1 MPRRRSSREGR
12 GAAEG
17 PEGGDA
23 PHETHESR
31 LIHTDTFHT
40 YTPILPYTHTR
51 HGWTDRHG
59 WRTHTH
65 THRHDTLHSIHTHQ
79 YSQQIRHGWTRPRC
93 RDIFSTSFD
102 VHSPVVNTRKRP
114 SSAHPVTT
122 PTHPAAPASPAR
134 STATTSS
141 HDDSTT
147 GRRRR
152 DERSEPGVEGGETV
166 HERWF
171 IRHGR
176 HVRDSA
182 VGQCVIRR
190 DESGLIA
197 RFDSNSMHSFIRGWS
212 WVVVGA
218 RDASRTRVERRVDRS
233 GRRDR
238 RHARRMDESKDESRR
253 MKDEKRNETRERER
267 KRERD

>member
-40 YTPILPYTHTR
+40 YTPILPTNTTRVHTTEMSRYFFNQFRRPFPRSEYTKTPIE
-51 HGWTDRHG
+51 
-59 WRTHTH
+59 RTPGDHTH
-65 THRHDTLHSIHTHQ
+65 TPGGARQPGAIDRDDRPHT
-79 YSQQIRHGWTRPRC
+79 T
-93 RDIFSTSFD
+93 
-102 VHSPVVNTRKRP
+102 
-114 SSAHPVTT
+114 
-122 PTHPAAPASPAR
+122 
-134 STATTSS
+134 
-141 HDDSTT
+141 TT

-212 WVVVGA
+212 WVVVGGRGRA
-218 RDASRTRVERRVDRS
+218 RCVANA
-233 GRRDR
+233 GG
-238 RHARRMDESKDESRR
+238 
-253 MKDEKRNETRERER
+253 ETRRSVGEARSSAR
-267 KRERD
+267 AKDG

>member
-40 YTPILPYTHTR
+40 YTPILPTNTTRVHTTEMSRYFFNQFRRPFPRSEYTKTPIE
-51 HGWTDRHG
+51 
-59 WRTHTH
+59 RTPGDHTH
-65 THRHDTLHSIHTHQ
+65 TPGGARQPGAIDRDDRPHT
-79 YSQQIRHGWTRPRC
+79 T
-93 RDIFSTSFD
+93 
-102 VHSPVVNTRKRP
+102 
-114 SSAHPVTT
+114 
-122 PTHPAAPASPAR
+122 
-134 STATTSS
+134 
-141 HDDSTT
+141 TT

-253 MKDEKRNETRERER
+253 MKDEKRNAREREEE
-267 KRERD
+267 RERLTRGARAWKSNSH